1 MVPQTIKDGNID
13 TLVMEAG
20 SIEITNIDVNKAM
33 MNTDKDIEES
43 KKEWFEL
50 VEESSKSLFKIA
62 EDCVI
67 RNPNMNVV
75 IVKRPDRFDRGTK
88 DILGIKPKLSEYANK
103 VYDQCLLQSNHAGKI
118 HVIDIKLGAK
128 NSNYLKD
135 IIFGMP
141 DNPRYDGIHLSGS
154 EARRHFSYRVVQ
166 ALKHIVTNRRRA
178 KMFPSSTSQDSRGVT
193 AGLSDSSY
201 HMDCPQARYQR
212 DQFRKNCGNR
222 ASNQRH
228 YVSYADA
235 VKNNEHTTRVGQK
248 YIFSIPTTNR
258 FDQLPR
264 KSQGNW

>member
-118 HVIDIKLGAK
+118 HVLDIKLGAK

-135 IIFGMP
+135 IIYGMP

-201 HMDCPQARYQR
+201 HIDCP
-212 DQFRKNCGNR
+212 
-222 ASNQRH
+222 
-228 YVSYADA
+228 
-235 VKNNEHTTRVGQK
+235 
-248 YIFSIPTTNR
+248 
-258 FDQLPR
+258 
-264 KSQGNW
+264 